1 MEIAMVSADKCDH
14 KPACIYDMMERLG
27 IEPGGG
33 IVPRLGLTY
42 ATALRRCE
50 QCQTPD
56 ACREW
61 LKSAPQV
68 LNFAPKFCPNG
79 DILFELQFDQQGL
92 RAPEVKKPPDQA

>member
-1 MEIAMVSADKCDH
+1 MAAANKHEH

-27 IEPGGG
+27 IEAAGG
-33 IVPRLGLTY
+33 ILPRLSLTY
-42 ATALRRCE
+42 ASALHRCE

-61 LKSAPQV
+61 LKTAPQA

-79 DILFELQFDQQGL
+79 NLFFELKFDQPGSP
-92 RAPEVKKPPDQA
+92 RSPEMKKPPDQA